1 MCVHAKERQDMAERK
16 LSVKMFG
23 GFAASYGDEILF
35 FGKQRDSRFGQL
47 FQILMT
53 RPGQGFDKKK
63 IAGSLYGRDEVEDSN
78 ASLNNTIF
86 RLRNYLRTSPLP
98 PGEHLVLNSGVLSF
112 GKTVEVESDVWD
124 FECLAKQFEEER
136 DRRKKADICW
146 KACGLYR
153 GEFLPQLLNEQW
165 VIEKNEYYQRLYS
178 RMMEYLLRYLKE
190 EADYGNM
197 EKAAASA
204 ARIRPDEG
212 WELWWV
218 DSLISLGS
226 YQKAEQV
233 YREMSER
240 MQENGSFLT
249 EEMQARFQKM
259 GARIR
264 RPEGAGEDIGKYLAE
279 SGIQEGAYACMLP
292 AFSDCL
298 HVLKRI
304 FSRGG

>member
-1 MCVHAKERQDMAERK
+1 MADKK
-16 LSVKMFG
+16 LSVRMFG
-23 GFAASYGDEILF
+23 GFSVSYGDEILF
-35 FGKQRDSRFGQL
+35 FGKQRDSKFGQL

-53 RPGQGFDKKK
+53 RPGQGFGKRE
-63 IAGSLYGRDEVEDSN
+63 IADSLYGRGEVEDLN

-86 RLRNYLRTSPLP
+86 RLRNYLKTSPLP
-98 PGEHLVLNSGVLSF
+98 PGEYLVLNDGVLSF
-112 GKTVEVESDVWD
+112 GKAVKVESDVWD
-124 FECLAKQFEEER
+124 FECWAKRFGEEK
-136 DRRKKADICW
+136 DRRKKAEICE

-178 RMMEYLLRYLKE
+178 EMMEYLLRYLKE
-190 EADYGNM
+190 EADYGSM
-197 EKAAASA
+197 EKAAAGA
-204 ARIRPDEG
+204 ARVCPDEG

-218 DSLISLGS
+218 DSLISMGS

-233 YREMSER
+233 HREMAER
-240 MQENGSFLT
+240 MQKNGGFLT
-249 EEMQARFQKM
+249 EEMQARFQEA

-279 SGIQEGAYACMLP
+279 SGIPEGAYACMLP

-298 HVLKRI
+298 HMLKRI
-304 FSRGG
+304 MSRGGG